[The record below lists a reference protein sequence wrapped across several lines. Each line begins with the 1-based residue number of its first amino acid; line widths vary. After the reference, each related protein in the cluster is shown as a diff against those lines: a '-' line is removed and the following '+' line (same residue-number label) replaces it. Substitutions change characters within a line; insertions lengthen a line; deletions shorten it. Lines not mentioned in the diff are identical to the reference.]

1 MDSSYQESNFNDAIV
16 VDLKDFISQ
25 MLHKAVWII
34 LAVIVG
40 ALLGGVAYFY
50 ARHAAVTPAEQVE
63 KTRSKL
69 TESSILKAEKQYQ
82 QYLVYLNSKD
92 ILADYIN
99 HSLFMKIDPLRVP
112 TRTISYLLSTNYA
125 AEADVLSTMSLTED
139 DYLSIAEQLGDK
151 NLSPYISELIN
162 MRTNAYITGIAMSGE
177 GDDLGGIQKVTTN
190 QDVCLTV
197 KIVADTK
204 AHTELIW
211 NVVETALAREVE
223 VLNIEDPD
231 LKLVQIGD
239 VYTVTADN
247 GVQTLQTNKADELS
261 TITTSLGQL
270 SNSSNLSS
278 DEKAYYDAMVA
289 QKEEPNQQKN
299 VSLVKY
305 TTIGVGISLFVLVLF
320 LFLNY
325 TLSGKIQSAEN
336 LKAEGVEIIQRIS
349 LVETPS
355 IKLKNNSGVNALSIY
370 NKEELTLALLK
381 IEALCNSSN
390 ANSIYIITEAN
401 IELPNNLLDSIIK
414 EFNNREIKALYGMPF
429 VQSLAFQELL
439 HSDGV
444 VFLVVLHKSRQK
456 NVRDAVN
463 LCKKYG
469 INFLGSLV
477 VDNT

>member
-40 ALLGGVAYFY
+40 ALLGGVAYLY
-50 ARHAAVTPAEQVE
+50 ARNAAVTPTEQVE

-289 QKEEPNQQKN
+289 QKEEPNPQSKI
-299 VSLVKY
+299 SFVKY
-305 TTIGVGISLFVLVLF
+305 TAIGGFLGFLIPVLSFILI
-320 LFLNY
+320 Y
-325 TLSGKIQSAEN
+325 ILSGKIQSVEN
-336 LKAEGVEIIQRIS
+336 LTAGGVCVIQKINAKKGGAESKKKSHWDGTYTYDS
-349 LVETPS
+349 
-355 IKLKNNSGVNALSIY
+355 
-370 NKEELTLALLK
+370 EELAMAGLK
-381 IEALCNSSN
+381 MEALCKSSQINSL
-390 ANSIYIITEAN
+390 YIIADESNRQIAT
-401 IELPNNLLDSIIK
+401 LLEFIKK
-414 EFNNREIKALYGMPF
+414 EFQGKGIQVQSGMPIA
-429 VQSLAFQELL
+429 QSVAFQNLL
-439 HSDGV
+439 HSDAAV
-444 VFLVVLHKSRQK
+444 SILMLHETNIKEINDEVVLCR
-456 NVRDAVN
+456 N
-463 LCKKYG
+463 YG
-469 INFLGSLV
+469 ICFLGTIV
-477 VDNT
+477 ETF